1 MTGKFFNGKNSFLLS
16 SNVNEVIRAIS
27 NFFIFFK
34 RRGFTRTKSAKSQ
47 KRLQAN
53 KNKKA
58 AFFMRLKIS
67 KGKKVAY
74 SLICVFVLFML
85 FVLSVLFVHVK
96 YFCKK
101 KKKSLKLPQ
110 LPHLNNPLPS
120 VIRENMLLENDEF
133 WYFSRAPFWS
143 LSLCF

>member
-1 MTGKFFNGKNSFLLS
+1 
-16 SNVNEVIRAIS
+16 
-27 NFFIFFK
+27 
-34 RRGFTRTKSAKSQ
+34 
-47 KRLQAN
+47 
-53 KNKKA
+53 
-58 AFFMRLKIS
+58 MRLKTS

-74 SLICVFVLFML
+74 PLICVFVLFML